1 MQRTLGR
8 ARHLRRAAAIG
19 GITAAALVTSL
30 LPAAATAA
38 PLTGIDL
45 STYVRVGR
53 FDLPEPTRTAAPTG
67 NLLGQESSGV
77 AYNPDTDTLFV
88 VGDGGTSVTQV
99 TKTGQLVDTMTLPAG
114 SSPQGTEFYD
124 IEGIAYIGGG
134 EFVFTEER
142 DRQLVKFTYA
152 PGTTLTRAQTKT
164 VKLGTTIGN
173 VGLEG
178 LTYDPSTGDFIPV
191 KETSPLGIFRTSIDW
206 DNGTASNGS
215 PTTVNS
221 TNLFDPALSG
231 VADYADVFALSN
243 LPTLTGPD
251 ADNLIIISQE
261 SGRIIESTRA
271 GAVQS
276 SLTINPDLDT
286 TISVQDQTHE
296 GVTMDRDGN
305 LYVVSENGGGDIDHP
320 QVWVYAPATA
330 PNAAPTQVAL
340 VNKVT
345 SILENTPTTNRL
357 KVADVRFA
365 DDGLGAV
372 NLGVTGPDAGAF
384 EIVGTS
390 LYLKAGTALDY
401 ETKTSYSV
409 SVTAD
414 DPSIGDG
421 PDATSPAYTLNIGD
435 VVNEAPSDAALAVT
449 EVASWGNNNATYAAD
464 WFELTNVG
472 SAPADLTGFKID
484 DNSNSFAAAVALS
497 GVTTL
502 APGESAIFVE
512 GTESTVS
519 SYKSHWFGG
528 NAPAGLQFGT
538 YSGSGVGFGN
548 GGDAVNIFD
557 TTGARVTGVAFGAG
571 TAGITFD
578 NAAGAGSKTLPLPV
592 VTTLSVAGTNG
603 AFVATGETGSPGRI
617 ANPISIRITEVS
629 PWSSGNSPYGADWFE
644 LTNTG
649 STAIDPTGFT
659 FDDESRA
666 FGSSV
671 ALRGISSIAPGESVI
686 FLEDAT
692 PGQTR
697 VATFRDTWFGDA
709 LARPQVGY
717 YTGGGIGL
725 STGGDEV
732 NIFSAT
738 GKRLAGIR
746 VGTSTSGRTFD
757 NAAGVNGTTDPLPT
771 VSTLSTR
778 GTAGAR
784 TVTPTTGSPET
795 GSPGDNTPDTTDPVI
810 TFSGNQPSYTVDQ
823 LITIGCSVTDGPRGS
838 GVSMS
843 TCETVNARATTYAVG
858 SNELSAEATDY
869 AGNTATQSVSFEVRV
884 TTKAICTLTTRY
896 ARWSKPY
903 KALGATERRAY
914 ETTVL
919 APICRELAKIRR
931 DTSETRRDAL
941 VARFK
946 ASARQ
951 MALRGYLTRS
961 QYLQLSAY
969 AKQLP

>member
-1 MQRTLGR
+1 MQRTPRR
-8 ARHLRRAAAIG
+8 ARHLRRAAALG

-38 PLTGIDL
+38 PLSGIDL
-45 STYVRVGR
+45 SSYVRVGR
-53 FDLPEPTRTAAPTG
+53 YDLPEPTRTTAPSG

-77 AYNPDTDTLFV
+77 AYNPDTGTLFV

-99 TKTGQLVDTMTLPAG
+99 TKTGALVDTMTLPAG

-124 IEGIAYIGGG
+124 IEGIAYIGSG

-142 DRQLVKFTYA
+142 DRQLVRFTYA

-164 VKLGTTIGN
+164 VKLGTTVGN

-178 LTYDPSTGDFIPV
+178 LTYDPSTSGFIPV
-191 KETSPLGIFRTSIDW
+191 KETSPLGIFQTTIDW
-206 DNGTASNGS
+206 DAGTASNGS

-261 SGRIIESTRA
+261 SGRIIESTRS

-276 SLTINPDLDT
+276 SLTIRPDLDT

-296 GVTMDRDGN
+296 GVTMDEDGN
-305 LYVVSENGGGDIDHP
+305 LYVVSENGGGNIDRP
-320 QVWVYAPATA
+320 QMWVYAPATA

-340 VNKVT
+340 VNTV
-345 SILENTPTTNRL
+345 SSLLENTPTTNRT
-357 KVADVRFA
+357 KVADVRIT

-372 NLGVTGPDAGAF
+372 NLGVTGPDASAF
-384 EIVGTS
+384 EVDSTG

-401 ETKTSYSV
+401 ETKASFSV

-414 DPSIGDG
+414 DPTIGAG

-435 VVNEAPSDAALAVT
+435 VVSEAPSDAALAVT

-484 DNSNSFAAAVALS
+484 DNSNNFAAAVALS

-548 GGDAVNIFD
+548 GGDAVNIYD
-557 TTGARVTGVAFGAG
+557 TTGARVTGVAFGTG

-578 NAAGAGSKTLPLPV
+578 NAAGAGSKTLPLPII
-592 VTTLSVAGTNG
+592 TTLSASGVNG
-603 AFVATGETGSPGRI
+603 AFVATGETGSPGRTS
-617 ANPISIRITEVS
+617 NPIAVRVTEAS
-629 PWSSGNSPYGADWFE
+629 PWSSGSSTYGADWFE

-649 STAIDPTGFT
+649 STAVDASGFKV
-659 FDDESRA
+659 DDSSHA
-666 FGSSV
+666 FGSAV
-671 ALRGISSIAPGESVI
+671 ALRGITSIAPGESVL

-692 PGQTR
+692 PTQTR
-697 VATFRDTWFGDA
+697 VATFRDFWFDDA

-732 NIFSAT
+732 NIYDAT
-738 GKRLAGIR
+738 GKRLTGIAF
-746 VGTSTSGRTFD
+746 GTSTNGRTFD
-757 NAAGVNGTTDPLPT
+757 NAAGAGGTTDPVPT
-771 VSTLSTR
+771 VSTLATR
-778 GTAGAR
+778 GTDGAR
-784 TVTPTTGSPET
+784 TVGAET
-795 GSPGDNTPDTTDPVI
+795 GSPGDNTPDASKPVI

-823 LITIGCSVTDGPRGS
+823 LIAIGCSAADTPRGS
-838 GVSMS
+838 GVDAV
-843 TCETVNARATTYAVG
+843 TCPTVNARATTYAVG
-858 SNELSAEATDY
+858 SHTLNAEATDY
-869 AGNTATQSVSFEVRV
+869 AGNTATKSVTFEVRV
-884 TTKAICTLTTRY
+884 TTQSLCTLTTRY
-896 ARWSKPY
+896 VRWSTPY
-903 KALGATERRAY
+903 QALTPTQRLAY
-914 ETTVL
+914 ETNVV
-919 APICRELAKIRR
+919 APLCRELAKIRPGI
-931 DTSETRRDAL
+931 DPARRTTLID
-941 VARFK
+941 RFK
-946 ASARQ
+946 ASTRQ
-951 MALRGYLTRS
+951 MALAGYLTRA

-969 AKQLP
+969 TAELP